1 MKKEGL
7 PSLRKA
13 APYNSILRDR
23 ARSGLNNWDKGLRF
37 MGKYV
42 VKRLVLMVF
51 TFFIITTM
59 CFILIKLLPLPAIKA
74 MGKDVNIILQRREAM
89 GYNKPIM
96 VQYGLYWQ
104 HLLHG
109 DMGVGEQMYTGQEV
123 FKVMMS
129 KIPYSVVVN
138 LYSILIAI
146 PLGLIF
152 GIYAALKKNKWQD
165 HLISTMVM
173 LFISVPSYVY
183 AFLVQYFLC
192 FKTGW
197 FSLTV
202 ASRESANFFS
212 WTMFK
217 SMFPAVLSLG
227 FGTVAGLTRFTRAEL
242 SEVLTG
248 DYLLL
253 ARTKGLTKSQAV
265 VRHAMRNAMVPILPM
280 ILGEFIG
287 ILGGSL
293 IIESIFSIPGIG
305 SLYVTSINLRDYNF
319 FMADTVF
326 YTLIGLVAGLIVD
339 LSYGF
344 IDPRIKM
351 GER

>member
-1 MKKEGL
+1 M
-7 PSLRKA
+7 
-13 APYNSILRDR
+13 
-23 ARSGLNNWDKGLRF
+23 F
-37 MGKYV
+37 KYV
-42 VKRLVLMVF
+42 LKRLVLMVF
-51 TFFIITTM
+51 TFMIIATM

-74 MGKDVNIILQRREAM
+74 MGKDVTIILARREAM

-96 VQYGLYWQ
+96 VQYFRYCQ
-104 HLLHG
+104 HAIKG
-109 DMGVGEQMYTGQEV
+109 DFGVGEQMYIGLEV
-123 FKVMMS
+123 FDVMMS
-129 KIPYSVVVN
+129 KIPYSIVVN
-138 LYSILIAI
+138 LYSILVAI
-146 PLGLIF
+146 PLGLVF
-152 GIYAALKKNKWQD
+152 GIYAALRKNKWQD
-165 HLISTMVM
+165 HVISTMVM

-183 AFLVQYFLC
+183 AFLVQYLLC

-197 FSLTV
+197 FSLTI
-202 ASRESANFFS
+202 ASRQDAEFFS

-217 SMFPAVLSLG
+217 SMIPAIISLG

-253 ARTKGLTKSQAV
+253 ARTKGLTRSQAV

-280 ILGEFIG
+280 ILNDFVG

-293 IIESIFSIPGIG
+293 IIESVFSIPGVG
-305 SLYVTSINLRDYNF
+305 NLYVTAINLRDYNF

-326 YTLIGLVAGLIVD
+326 YTFIGLLAGLVVD

-351 GER
+351 GAR